1 MRRFFRSSVAEP
13 SQSHPVESPIRGE
26 SFSGEHL
33 AQLARELAQ
42 GLAKAPYT
50 SRGRDFSRR
59 FRDNAR
65 VLRHA
70 YESVAAT
77 VHDGEPI
84 SVEAEWLLDNFYVV
98 EEQLREIVDDL
109 PPGFFRELPQTEA
122 GVPRVY
128 KLAIELIKHTDSALD
143 EDTIVRFVREFQ
155 TVAPLSIGEV
165 WAVPI
170 MLRLALVENL
180 RRLATQILETRRCRA
195 LAEQHVV
202 DWLEGRTPSLDL
214 NSLEVCA
221 PLLYQLVE
229 QLEVQRPQSTA
240 ALQQLEQQLA
250 NSKLSP
256 QDVVRWEAQRQA
268 VNQVSIGNV
277 ITSMRLVS
285 ALDWVDFFEQTNLVE
300 EVLQRDPAGV
310 YAAMDFESRDRYRH
324 VIEELAKRTRL
335 PDYHVAERLISLA
348 AKAQSNTPDDL
359 RQAHVGY
366 WLIDEGRPTL
376 DSVLSYHPGIK
387 SYLQRSMKRH
397 PGWTFF
403 GSVATVT
410 LLSVVA
416 VGWLAFASGSGP
428 WIAGVLALIALLP
441 ASELAVSL
449 TNFLITSFLPPSL
462 LSKLEFKTGIPSQ
475 HRTVV
480 VVPSMLTSPR
490 EVASLLSRL
499 ELHYLSNVDP
509 SLHFALLTDFADAD
523 AQELARD
530 RDLLTLAVD
539 GIRAL
544 NKRYGDEKQKP
555 FLVIH
560 RARRW
565 NSSEQK
571 WMGWERKRGKLME
584 FNRLLLGQSVES
596 ELTVEGDLPALLQPE
611 PVSYV
616 ITLDADTQLP
626 YGTARKL
633 IGTLAHPL
641 NRPQYDSKLQC
652 NTRGYSILQPR
663 VSVHLDSANRS
674 WFASIFSNGRGIDPY
689 ITAASDAYQDLFG
702 EGSFTGKG
710 IYELRAFEQSLCEA
724 FPENQI
730 LSHDLIEGCHARVAL
745 VTDIEVIDSYPA
757 RYDVDMRRQHRWV
770 RGDWQILPWL
780 FSRVPCHGGQRA
792 NRLSALSRW
801 KIFDNL
807 RRSLVPASLMLFL
820 VLSWMLAPQSAWGWT
835 ALGLLVTAFPLLAQ
849 SISVLRSW
857 STREPFEDQAKAA
870 GADLL
875 RTIQQCA
882 LSAVVLPHRAWVMV
896 DAVIRTLVRMVFT
909 RRDLLEWETAAAA
922 EKRLTKDEW
931 SHVRQMAALPVVA
944 VLLFFVLPAAARAGA
959 SPWLLAWLL
968 APAAIWWSSQSPTK
982 APTALT
988 DEDRHWLRLVA
999 RRTWSFFEN
1008 WVTAEDH
1015 WLPPDNL
1022 QEYPSEKLA
1031 HRISPTNEGL
1041 FLVSSLTARDL
1052 GYVGG
1057 HAVVDLWERNLLHWT
1072 QLERL
1077 HGHYLNWYDTVTLQP
1092 LHPRYVST
1100 VDSGNLMACLLTLQQ
1115 GIDEFRK
1122 APILGQTLWQG
1133 LRDTA
1138 ILVEESIERL
1148 YPVGAGIAEPD
1159 LEPLVVKLRRLR
1171 ELHQQPP
1178 GTLVQWHAALRNVR
1192 SVLEGFEADVQNF
1205 VRSRPTPGT
1214 ELVTKARNLI
1224 QWSTE
1229 ITRDVDTLFPWL
1241 SELHGIGNA
1250 SASTADELPEM
1261 PWATQLNEAGQQVWQ
1276 QIRHELN
1283 TSTSLYLL
1291 HDIDRRLQGPLDLL
1305 RETLGDD
1312 NVLINLLAA
1321 GTRKSAQAA
1330 RELDR
1335 RAVSLG
1341 NLAETLALEMD
1352 FRFLYD
1358 PQRRLFSIGYNLE
1371 EGRLDHSHY
1380 DMLCSEARLASY
1392 LAISKGDVDVRHWF
1406 RLGRLCTQTA
1416 GQVSLLSWGGTMFEF
1431 LMPTLF
1437 QRNYEGSLLHQS
1449 CQAAVARQQ
1458 EYGRQHKL
1466 PWGISESAF
1475 GALAVNSDYN
1485 YRSFGV
1491 PGLGLKRGLMRDMV
1505 ISPYSTLIAL
1515 ELDPLGAISNL
1526 KRLIE
1531 EGAQGGWGFY
1541 DALDYSPERLPVG
1554 RRRIVVRCYMSH
1566 HQGMSLLALGNLLM
1580 DGPTRRRF
1588 HAHPLGR
1595 AAELLLQERVP
1606 AIAARVQPHAEET
1619 SLAPTVRVD
1628 DELVSRRVI
1637 GVDSIVPRTQLLS
1650 NGHYSTML
1658 TSTGGGY
1665 SKCGDVALTRW
1676 RSDATR
1682 DHWGQFM
1689 YLRDLNGQRVWSAT
1703 HQPTCAPADAY
1714 EVLFSIDKAEFHRR
1728 DGDIETHLEVA
1739 VSPENN
1745 AEVRQ
1750 LTLTNHGSQA
1760 RTIEITSY
1768 AEVVLNAQ
1776 AADLVHPAF
1785 HKLFVQTEYI
1795 PEETALLAMRRQRD
1809 ARQAPLWGVHVLA
1822 TGGDGA
1828 RDVEYETS
1836 RQAFLGRRRTPQ
1848 RPAAL
1853 DHGARLTMQTGAVL
1867 DPIFSLRCTVTIP
1880 PHQSATVAF
1889 TTAFAESR
1897 EAAMSLADQYHEL
1910 RGVQRAFDLA
1920 WAYSQVELRHL
1931 HLSAAKAHLYQRLA
1945 SPLLYPDRSLRASA
1959 DTIAA
1964 NRQGQPGLW
1973 RYGISGDLPIVLLK
1987 VTKPEHAHLVS
1998 ELLIAQSYWSL
2009 HRLRVDLVVLNDH
2022 PGSYLDAL
2030 QEQLVT
2036 LLAQTP
2042 RPLQE
2047 KQVGV
2052 FLLRGAQIPA
2062 EDHVLLEAVAS
2073 VVLDGDRGP
2082 IGVQIERG
2090 AAAAVEKQPRYK
2102 LLRKSSPPGL
2112 NVQAEKPVAP
2122 PAVDWHA
2129 EIHDLEFWNGI
2140 GGFAQDGREYHLLLR
2155 DGKFPPMPWS
2165 NVIANPRFGCLVT
2178 DAGGGYTWSGNSREN
2193 KLTTW
2198 CNDPISD
2205 PPSECLYIRDERSGL
2220 CWSPLPGSMSGTGDY
2235 WVQHGQGYTRFLH
2248 RHVDIQHEVMISI
2261 APLDP
2266 IKFVQVTLTN
2276 SSSEPHE
2283 LSLTYNAE
2291 WVLGVCREQTQMHL
2305 VSSIDD
2311 ATGALLITNSYHPDT
2326 PQQAAFLHA
2335 IGGKHT
2341 SVTADRTEFLGRNGD
2356 ARNPGAM
2363 SHDELSGH
2371 IGAGLDPCGAVQ
2383 TRVTLGAGQKVEVV
2397 FLLGAGDDIVH
2408 AKNLVRRYSQPGE
2421 VARAIQAT
2429 QRQWDDLLGTV
2440 QVQTPNRA
2448 LDLLAN
2454 RWILYQTLACRIWG
2468 RSAFYQSGGAYG
2480 YRDQLQD
2487 VMALV
2492 YSRPDIVREH
2502 LLRAAS
2508 RQFEEGDVQHWWHP
2522 PYGRG
2527 TRTRYSDDSLWL
2539 PFVLCHYLLVTGDEA
2554 ILDEQVPFLH
2564 SPVLEP
2570 QEHER
2575 YELPAVSA
2583 QSATLYEHCRRAIER
2598 SFHWGSHGLPLM
2610 GGGDWNDGM
2619 NRVGEL
2625 GQGES
2630 VWIGWFQLVLIDQF
2644 APIMEAYGDHEAAQ
2658 EYRATAVTLRDCME
2672 AHAWDGAW
2680 YRRAYFDDGAPLG
2693 SAANEECKIDSIAQS
2708 WAVMAQA
2715 DPERTRQAIDSVF
2728 EHLVLD
2734 REQLVLL
2741 FAPPFDKGDLDP
2753 GYIKGYLPGIRENGG
2768 QYSHPVLWLI
2778 HALTMQG
2785 DSDRA
2790 MQIFNML
2797 NPVTHCRTAMDI
2809 QTYQVEPYAIAA
2821 DVYGVAPHIGRGGW
2835 TWYTGSAAWS
2845 YRIVLE
2851 SILGM
2856 QQRGNRIRF
2865 QPCVPETWTEFT
2877 VTIRHGKSTWR
2888 FTVPRQFDTSIEY
2901 ELIDDGKVHEVA
2913 VGKVLNNGVES
2924 SFGAASHAAS

>member
-1 MRRFFRSSVAEP
+1 MRRFFRSSTAGA
-13 SQSHPVESPIRGE
+13 SPVHTVETAIRGE

-33 AQLARELAQ
+33 AQHARELAQ
-42 GLAKAPYT
+42 GLVNAPYT

-59 FRDNAR
+59 FKDNAR
-65 VLRHA
+65 MLRHA

-84 SVEAEWLLDNFYVV
+84 TVEAEWLLDNFYVV

-122 GVPRVY
+122 EVPRVY
-128 KLAIELIKHTDSALD
+128 RLAIELITHTDSALD
-143 EDTIVRFVREFQ
+143 EETIVRFVREFQ

-165 WAVPI
+165 WAIPI

-195 LAEQHVV
+195 LAKRHVI
-202 DWLEGRTPSLDL
+202 DWMDGRTPTLDL

-229 QLEVQRPQSTA
+229 QLEAQRPQSTA
-240 ALQQLEQQLA
+240 ALQQLEQQLS
-250 NSKLSP
+250 NSELSP
-256 QDVVRWEAQRQA
+256 QDVVRFEAQRQA
-268 VNQVSIGNV
+268 ANQVSIGNV
-277 ITSMRLVS
+277 ITSMRLIS
-285 ALDWVDFFEQTNLVE
+285 ALDWVDFFERTNLVE
-300 EVLQRDPAGV
+300 AVLQRDPAGV

-324 VIEELAKRTRL
+324 AIEEVAKRTKL
-335 PDYHVAERLISLA
+335 PDYDVAERLISLA
-348 AKAQSNTPDDL
+348 MTARGDAPENTQQS
-359 RQAHVGY
+359 HVGY
-366 WLIDEGRPTL
+366 WLIGKGRTTF
-376 DSVLSYHPGIK
+376 DTVLSYSPGIK
-387 SYLQRSMKRH
+387 SYLQRGLKRH
-397 PGWTFF
+397 PNMTFF
-403 GSVATVT
+403 GSVGTVT

-416 VGWLAFASGSGP
+416 VGWLAYASGSGL

-441 ASELAVSL
+441 ASELAVNL
-449 TNFLITSFLPPSL
+449 TNFLITSLLPPSL
-462 LSKLEFKTGIPSQ
+462 LPKLEFKTGIPCQ

-480 VVPSMLTSPR
+480 VVPSMLTSQR
-490 EVASLLSRL
+490 EVESLLSRL
-499 ELHYLSNVDP
+499 ELHYLSNTDP
-509 SLHFALLTDFADAD
+509 ALHFALLTDFADAD
-523 AQELARD
+523 AKELARD
-530 RDLLTLAVD
+530 HDLLTLATD

-544 NKRYGDEKQKP
+544 NERYGDEGNKP
-555 FLVIH
+555 FLLIH

-565 NSSEQK
+565 NSSNQT

-584 FNRLLLGQSVES
+584 FNRLLLGQPVES
-596 ELTVEGDLPALLQPE
+596 ELAIEGDIAALCHPR
-611 PVSYV
+611 PVSFV

-626 YGTARKL
+626 HGTARKL

-641 NRPQYDSKLQC
+641 NRPQYDARHQC

-674 WFASIFSNGRGIDPY
+674 WFASICSNGRGIDPY

-710 IYELRAFEQSLCEA
+710 IYDLHAFEQSLCDA

-745 VTDIEVIDSYPA
+745 VSDIEVIDSYPA
-757 RYDVDMRRQHRWV
+757 RYDIDMRRQHRWV

-780 FSRVPCHGGQRA
+780 FPRVPSQDGQRA
-792 NRLSALSRW
+792 NSLSALSRW

-807 RRSLVPASLMLFL
+807 RRSLVPTALMLFL
-820 VLSWMLAPQSAWGWT
+820 VASWMFMPQLARVWT
-835 ALGLLVTAFPLLAQ
+835 IMGMLVVAFPLIAQ
-849 SISVLRSW
+849 SISALRGW
-857 STREPFEDQAKAA
+857 STRESFENQAKAV

-875 RTIQQCA
+875 RTGLQCV
-882 LSAVVLPHRAWVMV
+882 LSAVVLPHKAWVML
-896 DAVIRTLVRMVFT
+896 DAVIRTLIRMIFT
-909 RRDLLEWETAAAA
+909 RRDLLEWETAAAT
-922 EKRLTKDEW
+922 EKRLGKDEW
-931 SHVRQMAALPVVA
+931 SQIRNMAALPIGA
-944 VLLFFVLPAAARAGA
+944 TLLFFVLPPAARWAA
-959 SPWLLAWLL
+959 SPWLLAWFL
-968 APAAIWWSSQSPTK
+968 APVAVWWSSQSPTK
-982 APTALT
+982 ARAALT
-988 DEDRHWLRLVA
+988 DEDRQWLRLVA

-1008 WVTAEDH
+1008 WVTEEDH

-1041 FLVSSLTARDL
+1041 FLVSALTARDL

-1057 HAVVDLWERNLLHWT
+1057 HAVVDLWERNLT
-1072 QLERL
+1072 QWMRLERL
-1077 HGHYLNWYDTVTLQP
+1077 NGHYFNWYDTVTLQP

-1100 VDSGNLMACLLTLQQ
+1100 VDSGNLMACLLTLRQ
-1115 GIDEFRK
+1115 GLDEFRQ
-1122 APILGQTLWQG
+1122 APFLEPTLWQG
-1133 LRDTA
+1133 FRDTEA
-1138 ILVEESIERL
+1138 LVEESL
-1148 YPVGAGIAEPD
+1148 ASLHPPGASIVQPD
-1159 LEPLVVKLRRLR
+1159 LEVLVVKLQKLR
-1171 ELHQQPP
+1171 ELTQKTP
-1178 GTLVQWHAALRNVR
+1178 GTLVQWYAALRNVK
-1192 SVLEGFEADVQNF
+1192 SGIEGFDLNVQDF
-1205 VRSRPTPGT
+1205 VRARPAIGT
-1214 ELVTKARNLI
+1214 ELETKARNLT
-1224 QWSTE
+1224 QWVTE
-1229 ITRDVDTLFPWL
+1229 ITRDIDTIFPWL
-1241 SELHGIGNA
+1241 SELHGIGGA
-1250 SASTADELPEM
+1250 SASATGELPEL
-1261 PWATQLNEAGQQVWQ
+1261 PWEPPLGDDGQQAWN

-1283 TSTSLYLL
+1283 SSISLHQL
-1291 HDIDRRLQGPLDLL
+1291 HDIDRRLQGPLELL
-1305 RETLGDD
+1305 RETLGEN
-1312 NVLINLLAA
+1312 NVLLNLLTT
-1321 GTRKSAQAA
+1321 GIQKSAQAA

-1335 RAVSLG
+1335 RAASLG
-1341 NLAETLALEMD
+1341 DRAETLALEMD

-1358 PQRRLFSIGYNLE
+1358 PQRRLFSIGYNIE
-1371 EGRLDHSHY
+1371 EGRLDRSHY

-1392 LAISKGDVDVRHWF
+1392 LAISKGDVDVSHWF

-1431 LMPTLF
+1431 LMPALF
-1437 QRNYEGSLLHQS
+1437 QRNYEGSLLQQS
-1449 CQAAVARQQ
+1449 CHAAVARQQ
-1458 EYGRQHKL
+1458 EYGRLHKL

-1475 GALAVNSDYN
+1475 GAIAVNSDYN

-1505 ISPYSTLIAL
+1505 VSPYSTLIAL
-1515 ELDPLGAISNL
+1515 EIDPVGAISNL
-1526 KRLIE
+1526 KRLVA
-1531 EGAQGGWGFY
+1531 EGAQGGWGYY
-1541 DALDYSPERLPVG
+1541 DALDYSPERLPAG
-1554 RRRIVVRCYMSH
+1554 KRRIVVRCYMAH
-1566 HQGMSLLALGNLLM
+1566 HQGMGLLALGNLLL

-1619 SLAPTVRVD
+1619 SLAPTIRTD

-1637 GVDSIVPRTQLLS
+1637 GVDSIAPRVHLLS

-1665 SKCGDVALTRW
+1665 SQCGDIALTRW

-1682 DHWGQFM
+1682 DHWGQFL
-1689 YLRDLNGQRVWSAT
+1689 YLRDLDNQQVWSAT

-1728 DGDIETHLEVA
+1728 DDGLETHLEVA

-1750 LTLTNHGSQA
+1750 LTLTNHGEQA
-1760 RTIEITSY
+1760 RTIEVTSY
-1768 AEVVLNAQ
+1768 AEIVLNAP

-1795 PEETALLAMRRQRD
+1795 AEETALLAMRRQRD
-1809 ARQAPLWGVHVLA
+1809 TRQAPLWGVHVLA
-1822 TGGDGA
+1822 SGGDGP

-1853 DHGARLTMQTGAVL
+1853 DRGARLTGQVGAVL
-1867 DPIFSLRCTVTIP
+1867 DPVFSLRCTVKIP

-1897 EAAMSLADQYHEL
+1897 EAALALADQYHEL

-1945 SPLLYPDRSLRASA
+1945 SPLLYHDRSLRADA

-1964 NRQGQPGLW
+1964 NRQGQTGLW

-1998 ELLIAQSYWSL
+1998 ELLVAQTYWSL
-2009 HRLRVDLVVLNDH
+2009 HRLRVDIVVLNDH

-2036 LLAQTP
+2036 LLAQSP

-2047 KQVGV
+2047 KAAGV
-2052 FLLRGAQIPA
+2052 FLLRGAQIPH

-2073 VVLDGDRGP
+2073 VVLDGDRGA

-2090 AAAAVEKQPRYK
+2090 AATAAANQPRYK

-2112 NVQAEKPVAP
+2112 NGRAEKPVP
-2122 PAVDWHA
+2122 SQVTDWQSKTR
-2129 EIHDLEFWNGI
+2129 ELEFWNGL
-2140 GGFAQDGREYHLLLR
+2140 GGFAEDGREYHLLLR
-2155 DGKFPPMPWS
+2155 DGKSPPMPWS
-2165 NVIANPRFGCLVT
+2165 NVIANPHFGCLVT
-2178 DAGGGYTWSGNSREN
+2178 DSGGGYTWSGNSREN

-2205 PPSECLYIRDERSGL
+2205 PPSECLYIRDERSGV
-2220 CWSPLPGSMSGTGDY
+2220 CWSPLPGSLSGSGDY
-2235 WVQHGQGYTRFLH
+2235 WVQHGQGYTRFLYQYEA
-2248 RHVDIQHEVMISI
+2248 IQHEVLISI

-2276 SSSEPHE
+2276 SSNEPRE
-2283 LSLTYNAE
+2283 LSLTYYVE
-2291 WVLGVCREQTQMHL
+2291 WVLGVCREQTQRQL
-2305 VSSIDD
+2305 VSSIDEV
-2311 ATGALLITNSYHPDT
+2311 TGALLTTNAFHPDT
-2326 PQQAAFLHA
+2326 PQQTAFLHA
-2335 IGGKHT
+2335 IGGMH
-2341 SVTADRTEFLGRNGD
+2341 SSLTADRAEFLGRNGD
-2356 ARNPGAM
+2356 ARHPAALG
-2363 SHDELSGH
+2363 HDQLSGH

-2383 TRVTLGAGQKVEVV
+2383 TRVMLGAGQKAEVV
-2397 FLLGAGDDIVH
+2397 FLLGAGDDYAH
-2408 AKNLVRRYSQPGE
+2408 ARNLIRRYSQPGE
-2421 VARAIQAT
+2421 AARAVQAT
-2429 QRQWDDLLGTV
+2429 QRQWDDLLRTV

-2454 RWILYQTLACRIWG
+2454 RWILYQTLSCRIWG

-2522 PYGRG
+2522 PFGRG

-2539 PFVLCHYLLVTGDEA
+2539 PFVLCHYLLVTGDVA
-2554 ILDEQVPFLH
+2554 ILDEQVSFLH

-2575 YELPAVSA
+2575 YELPAISP

-2598 SFHWGSHGLPLM
+2598 SFHWGTHGLPLM

-2630 VWIGWFQLVLIDQF
+2630 IWIGWFQLVLIDQF
-2644 APIMEAYGDHEAAQ
+2644 APVMETRGDHEAAR
-2658 EYRATAVTLRDCME
+2658 EYRATVVTLRDCLE

-2680 YRRAYFDDGAPLG
+2680 YRRAYFDDGTPLG
-2693 SAANEECKIDSIAQS
+2693 SAENEECQIDSIAQT

-2715 DPERTRQAIDSVF
+2715 DPARTRQAIDSVF
-2728 EHLVLD
+2728 ERLVLE

-2741 FAPPFDKGDLDP
+2741 FTPPFDKGNLDP

-2785 DSDRA
+2785 DADRA
-2790 MQIFNML
+2790 MKIFNML
-2797 NPVTHCRTAMDI
+2797 NPVTHCRTQMDI
-2809 QTYQVEPYAIAA
+2809 QNYQVEPYAIAA
-2821 DVYGVAPHIGRGGW
+2821 DVYGVAPHVGRGGW

-2856 QQRGNRIRF
+2856 QMRGNRIRF
-2865 QPCVPETWTEFT
+2865 QPCVPDTWTEFT

-2888 FTVPRQFDTSIEY
+2888 FTIPRVFDTSIEY
-2901 ELIDDGKVHEVA
+2901 ELIDDGKLHEVT
-2913 VGKVLNNGVES
+2913 VGSLPSN
-2924 SFGAASHAAS
+2924 GAASSFDAPSHAST